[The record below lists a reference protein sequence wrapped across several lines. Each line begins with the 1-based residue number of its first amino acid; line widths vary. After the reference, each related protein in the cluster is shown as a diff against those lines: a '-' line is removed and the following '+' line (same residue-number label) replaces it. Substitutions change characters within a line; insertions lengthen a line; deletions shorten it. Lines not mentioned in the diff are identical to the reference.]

1 MIAPVSNLATVTT
14 SPLQRDHAMP
24 APAIAQPI
32 VSFRDVTKRYGNFT
46 VLDGLNLDIAPGEKV
61 AIIGPS
67 GSGKSTLLRV
77 LMTLEGIDQGTIEVD
92 GESLTHMPGRNGGLV
107 TASERHVRKVRSKI
121 GMVFQSFN
129 LFPHMSALQNV
140 IEAPVQVL
148 GIKPAEARERAAE
161 LLEMVGLGNKFDHY
175 PSQLSG
181 GQQQRVAIARALAMR
196 PKVMLFDE
204 VTSALDPE
212 LCGEVLN
219 VIRRLGSEH
228 NLTMLMVTHQ
238 MGFAREFADRVC
250 FFYKGQIHEQ
260 GTPAQVYENPQQER
274 TRAFLS
280 AVREAN

>member
-1 MIAPVSNLATVTT
+1 MNAS
-14 SPLQRDHAMP
+14 MP
-24 APAIAQPI
+24 AGDSQNSASTASEPELMVQ
-32 VSFRDVTKRYGNFT
+32 FRDVTKSYGDLT
-46 VLDGLNLDIAPGEKV
+46 VLNHLDLDVRNGEKV

-77 LMTLEGIDQGTIEVD
+77 LMTLEDIDDGVIMVD
-92 GESLTHMPGRNGGLV
+92 NEPLTHMPGAHGGLV
-107 TASERHVRKVRSKI
+107 RANARHLRRVRGKV

-129 LFPHMSALQNV
+129 LFPHMSVRQNV
-140 IEAPVQVL
+140 MEAPVQVL
-148 GIKPAEARERAAE
+148 GLSKKEARERAEE
-161 LLEMVGLGNKFDHY
+161 LLAMVGLEDKLDHY

-219 VIRRLGSEH
+219 VIRRLGEAHS
-228 NLTMLMVTHQ
+228 LTMLMVTHQ

-250 FFYKGQIHEQ
+250 FFNEGRIHEQ
-260 GTPAQVYENPQQER
+260 GTPDELFGNPRETRTQE
-274 TRAFLS
+274 FLS
-280 AVREAN
+280 AVTQAS

>member
-1 MIAPVSNLATVTT
+1 V
-14 SPLQRDHAMP
+14 P
-24 APAIAQPI
+24 AS
-32 VSFRDVTKRYGNFT
+32 VRH
-46 VLDGLNLDIAPGEKV
+46 
-61 AIIGPS
+61 
-67 GSGKSTLLRV
+67 LR
-77 LMTLEGIDQGTIEVD
+77 
-92 GESLTHMPGRNGGLV
+92 R
-107 TASERHVRKVRSKI
+107 VRSKI

-129 LFPHMSALQNV
+129 LFPHMTALANT
-140 IEAPVQVL
+140 IEAPMRVL
-148 GIKPAEARERAAE
+148 GLSRKEATDRARD
-161 LLEMVGLGNKFDHY
+161 LLSLVGLEDKCNHY

-250 FFYKGQIHEQ
+250 FFSQGKIIEQ
-260 GTPAQVYENPQQER
+260 GPPQQFFAAPQHER
-274 TRAFLS
+274 TQQFLR
-280 AVREAN
+280 AVREAV